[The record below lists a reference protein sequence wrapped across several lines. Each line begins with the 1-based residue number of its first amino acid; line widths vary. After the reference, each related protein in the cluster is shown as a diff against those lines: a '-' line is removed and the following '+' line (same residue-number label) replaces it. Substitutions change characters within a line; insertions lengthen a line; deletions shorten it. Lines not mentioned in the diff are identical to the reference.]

1 MRIRSAFLLG
11 FAAVALPGL
20 MASGWLAAGHW
31 HAWNRTQSAEAAT
44 VVVSNVQRAQ
54 TAFAVELG
62 QLTAAAMAP
71 RPDLQ
76 ALEPARR
83 ISDALLEEGMRSAAA
98 SGFDSTAPREAAAAL
113 ATLRQRL
120 EAMAGQP
127 QAERDAV
134 RYSHDILA
142 LRMDLGNR
150 LSMLAAEAAKRV
162 AAEAP
167 SVASSVAIASQVM
180 DLREYAGR
188 RNLIMNGW
196 VGGQGVTPEQILA
209 ADRLTG
215 QLQQAWDSARRM
227 IEASGSA
234 PLQQELARQTEN
246 YLRTEEPRWRQLI
259 DLARARLAAPAGAA
273 LPEWPHPLPQFRAW
287 TVPAQARILQMRD
300 AALEQALADA
310 RAAASEARAA
320 FLADLALAVLA
331 LALSAGAVLALLRR
345 VVLPLQRMTATVERI
360 AQGDLGV
367 TVPCA
372 GRADELGQMA
382 GAVELLRGNSVE
394 RERMAA
400 AQAAE
405 QVAKAQR
412 AADMA
417 ALVRAFETEAAELLQ
432 RVTTAATRLDATAG
446 EMSGTARDGTERAK
460 AVASASEAAS
470 TNVQAVA
477 ASAEELAASIS
488 EVARQVGEGAVVAR
502 KAADSARATDA
513 TVQALAQAAT
523 RIGEV
528 VKLISDIAGQTNL
541 LALNA
546 TIEAARAGEAGKG
559 FAVVAS
565 EVKNLASQTA
575 RATEEISAQIA
586 AMQSETGKTV
596 EAIAGI
602 AQTIRQ
608 IDANTSAVAAAAE
621 QQAAATQEIGRAVAE
636 AAAGTRNAAEHAAG
650 VRKGSERTGTAAAEV
665 RTASDE
671 LAHHAEAMRSKV
683 NGFLERIRAA

>member
-20 MASGWLAAGHW
+20 VAAGWLAAGHW
-31 HAWNRTQSAEAAT
+31 HDWGRTRSAEAAT
-44 VVVSNVQRAQ
+44 IVVSNVQRAQ

-76 ALEPARR
+76 ALEPARKVT
-83 ISDALLEEGMRSAAA
+83 DGLLAEGLRSAGA
-98 SGFDSTAPREAAAAL
+98 SGFDASAPREAAAAL
-113 ATLRQRL
+113 ATLRQKL
-120 EAMAGQP
+120 AAMAGRP
-127 QAERDAV
+127 LEEREAA
-134 RYSHDILA
+134 RYSQEILA
-142 LRMDLGNR
+142 IRTDLGNR

-167 SVASSVAIASQVM
+167 LVASSVAIASQVM

-196 VGGQGVTPEQILA
+196 IGGQGTTAAQVLA
-209 ADRLTG
+209 VDRITG
-215 QLQQAWDSARRM
+215 RLEQAWESARRM
-227 IEASGSA
+227 IEASGSES
-234 PLQQELARQTEN
+234 LERELAQQTEN
-246 YLRTEEPRWRQLI
+246 YLRTEEPRWRQI
-259 DLARARLAAPAGAA
+259 IELARARVSAPAGAA
-273 LPEWPHPLPQFRAW
+273 VPDWPAPLPQFRAW
-287 TVPAQARILQMRD
+287 TVPAQARMLQMRD

-310 RAAASEARAA
+310 EAAATGARTA
-320 FLADLALAVLA
+320 FLADLALATLA
-331 LALSAGAVLALLRR
+331 LALSLGAVLALLRR

-360 AQGDLGV
+360 ARGDLGV
-367 TVPCA
+367 TVPGA
-372 GRADELGQMA
+372 GRSDELGQMA
-382 GAVELLRGNSVE
+382 GAVELLRGNSAE

-417 ALVRAFETEAAELLQ
+417 ALVRGFEAEAAELLQ

-446 EMSGTARDGTERAK
+446 EMSGTARDGTERAT
-460 AVASASEAAS
+460 AVAGASDAAS

-513 TVQALAQAAT
+513 TVQTLAQAAT

-586 AMQSETGKTV
+586 AMQSETAKTV

-602 AQTIRQ
+602 ALTIQ
-608 IDANTSAVAAAAE
+608 QMDANTSAVAAAAE

-636 AAAGTRNAAEHAAG
+636 AAAGTRNAAQHAAG
-650 VRKGSERTGTAAAEV
+650 VKQGSERTGAAAAEV
-665 RTASDE
+665 RAASDE

-683 NGFLERIRAA
+683 SGFLERIRAA